1 MELEFGSGVNVF
13 VSCSYWIRIV
23 FVLSLPE
30 PAMVITHHD
39 YLFSGGSETHVNMSM
54 HVNTSTHINPCQY
67 TPTHVNTRQH
77 TSTPH
82 KHLRNGCENHTI
94 VSCYI
99 MLYYVISCYIMLYH
113 VTSPDLWRGTVM
125 FFNSLAKVIVTI
137 SLANRKLR
145 QCDNIMTASRM
156 CGQGS
161 REKGSRFLVI
171 ALLKTFPD
179 THERSMNDLA
189 SRSSSCHHESSEVNV
204 LLADLVLKQCN
215 CTLLWIPTK

>member
-1 MELEFGSGVNVF
+1 
-13 VSCSYWIRIV
+13 
-23 FVLSLPE
+23 
-30 PAMVITHHD
+30 
-39 YLFSGGSETHVNMSM
+39 
-54 HVNTSTHINPCQY
+54 
-67 TPTHVNTRQH
+67 
-77 TSTPH
+77 
-82 KHLRNGCENHTI
+82 
-94 VSCYI
+94 
-99 MLYYVISCYIMLYH
+99 
-113 VTSPDLWRGTVM
+113 M

-204 LLADLVLKQCN
+204 LLADLSSSNATAHCCEFQPSRSVYSRSCWSNLGSHN
-215 CTLLWIPTK
+215 STKVEI

>member
-1 MELEFGSGVNVF
+1 
-13 VSCSYWIRIV
+13 
-23 FVLSLPE
+23 
-30 PAMVITHHD
+30 
-39 YLFSGGSETHVNMSM
+39 
-54 HVNTSTHINPCQY
+54 
-67 TPTHVNTRQH
+67 
-77 TSTPH
+77 
-82 KHLRNGCENHTI
+82 
-94 VSCYI
+94 
-99 MLYYVISCYIMLYH
+99 
-113 VTSPDLWRGTVM
+113 M

-215 CTLLWIPTK
+215 CALL